1 MKTEPYLTWVG
12 GKRKEI
18 SKILPHVPDDYNTFI
33 EVFVGGGALFFHLNP
48 EKAVINDKDE
58 DLINFYT
65 AIHDGRLK
73 DIQEY
78 VCSTPKSPQ
87 CLKDILQSFHK
98 ENDPLE
104 RAKKYY
110 LLKRYSY
117 RSLLKQKKDGTYYA
131 YFFEEFVTRKNEKPL
146 KALYNSNTEEL
157 MKRTTITTEDF
168 EEVFK
173 KYDKTENFMFL
184 DPPYDGCCKNL
195 YIHEFSM
202 EDHKRLFACFKNAK
216 AKCLL
221 IISETEF
228 IRELYKDFIVSHYE
242 YGYSVNNSQA
252 SKKTHLVIKKYK

>member
-1 MKTEPYLTWVG
+1 MPDAWKDHERKVAKYFKTTRRLRGDDFSQSDIEVLASVDTWLGWSGTNAHIAVECKHTKKNG
-12 GKRKEI
+12 I
-18 SKILPHVPDDYNTFI
+18 VNTFKSI
-33 EVFVGGGALFFHLNP
+33 ASQYVS
-48 EKAVINDKDE
+48 KDKIPIIRIGD
-58 DLINFYT
+58 F
-65 AIHDGRLK
+65 
-73 DIQEY
+73 
-78 VCSTPKSPQ
+78 
-87 CLKDILQSFHK
+87 
-98 ENDPLE
+98 
-104 RAKKYY
+104 
-110 LLKRYSY
+110 LLCN
-117 RSLLKQKKDGTYYA
+117 L
-131 YFFEEFVTRKNEKPL
+131 
-146 KALYNSNTEEL
+146 
-157 MKRTTITTEDF
+157 EDF

-252 SKKTHLVIKKYK
+252 SKKTHLVIKNYK